1 MEGARVQE
9 ALVHEV
15 VVKVVEQE
23 DLGKEGVMGLVV
35 LALE

>member
-1 MEGARVQE
+1 MEGVRVQE
-9 ALVHEV
+9 ALVQEV

-23 DLGKEGVMGLVV
+23 DLGKEGAMGLVV

>member
-1 MEGARVQE
+1 MEEARVQE
-9 ALVHEV
+9 ALVQEV

-23 DLGKEGVMGLVV
+23 DLRKEGVMGLVV